1 MAADDHADRPVI
13 DPAAW
18 VDRHGDR
25 LYRYAV
31 TRLRSPE
38 AAEEVVQETFLAA
51 LQSAHQYA
59 GTGAEGAWLMG
70 ICKRKVVDCVRR
82 WQRPDAAS
90 DSPPPADPADAII
103 DGGSNWRNDRKLADA
118 QPSANVERA
127 EFWAAFRR
135 CLDRLPKRQAAV
147 FMLRELDKIESDTIC
162 KDLNISSSNL
172 WVLLH
177 RARAGLTRCLK
188 GFFDPLEMP
197 Q

>member
-1 MAADDHADRPVI
+1 VTEDDQVARPII

-18 VDRHGDR
+18 VERHGDR

-31 TRLRSPE
+31 TRLRSAE

-51 LQSAHQYA
+51 LESAHQYA

-70 ICKRKVVDCVRR
+70 ICKRKVIDCVRR

-90 DSPPPADPADAII
+90 DAPPVADPADSIV
-103 DGGSNWRNDRKLADA
+103 DGSCNWRNDRKLANA
-118 QPSANVERA
+118 QPSADAERA

-135 CLDRLPKRQAAV
+135 CVDVLPKRQAAV
-147 FMLRELDKIESDTIC
+147 FMLRELDRIPGETIC
-162 KDLNISSSNL
+162 KDLNISPSNL

-177 RARAGLTRCLK
+177 RARAGLTKCLK
-188 GFFDPLEMP
+188 GYLDPLEIS
-197 Q
+197 

>member
-1 MAADDHADRPVI
+1 MAGEDDTDRPVI

-31 TRLRSPE
+31 ARLRSPE

-82 WQRPDAAS
+82 WQRPDAPS
-90 DSPPPADPADAII
+90 DSASAADPADTIV
-103 DGGSNWRNDRKLADA
+103 DEGSNWRRDRKIACT
-118 QPSANVERA
+118 QPSVNSERD
-127 EFWAAFRR
+127 EFWEAFR
-135 CLDRLPKRQAAV
+135 CCVDQLPKRQAAV
-147 FMLRELDKIESDTIC
+147 FMLRELDKIPSDTIC

-177 RARAGLTRCLK
+177 RARASLTRCMKSYL
-188 GFFDPLEMP
+188 DPLETLP
-197 Q
+197 

>member
-1 MAADDHADRPVI
+1 VSEDAHVTRPAI
-13 DPAAW
+13 DPAVW
-18 VDRHGDR
+18 LERHGDR

-31 TRLRSPE
+31 ARLRSPD

-70 ICKRKVVDCVRR
+70 ICKRKVIDCVRR

-90 DSPPPADPADAII
+90 DTPGGADPADAMV
-103 DGGSNWRNDRKLADA
+103 DASCNWKNDRKLADA
-118 QPSANVERA
+118 QPSAAAERA

-135 CLDRLPKRQAAV
+135 CVDLLPKRQAAV
-147 FMLRELDKIESDTIC
+147 FMLRELDRIPGEIIC
-162 KDLNISSSNL
+162 KELNISASNL

-177 RARAGLTRCLK
+177 RARAGLTQCLK
-188 GFFDPLEMP
+188 GYLDPLELP
-197 Q
+197 